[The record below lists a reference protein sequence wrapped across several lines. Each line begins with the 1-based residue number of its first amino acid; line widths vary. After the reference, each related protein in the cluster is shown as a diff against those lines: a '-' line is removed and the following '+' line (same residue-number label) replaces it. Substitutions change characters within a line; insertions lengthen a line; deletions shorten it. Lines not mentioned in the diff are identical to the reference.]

1 MPRRSATRRLSS
13 GTSNNGSLTGCGPLP
28 YLDCSDGAAVEER
41 PGANQGLRRVR
52 STAGPT
58 RLCGL
63 MLSYPFSWL
72 PVIAVISLLV
82 LLSTYLALI
91 ALAVMAVLTLALVVA
106 LTWLAATMLYALG
119 IAAPTEPP
127 ADRAQRQHRGRL
139 PV

>member
-1 MPRRSATRRLSS
+1 
-13 GTSNNGSLTGCGPLP
+13 
-28 YLDCSDGAAVEER
+28 
-41 PGANQGLRRVR
+41 
-52 STAGPT
+52 
-58 RLCGL
+58 

-72 PVIAVISLLV
+72 PVLAVTSVLV

-106 LTWLAATMLYALG
+106 VIWLAATKLYGLV
-119 IAAPTEPP
+119 IAALTDPA